1 MAAPSLNLS
10 RGTAGAPRG
19 HENVTDVR
27 PRVRLPMRGERP
39 AENPALSRR
48 RKTLAWT
55 IVVVGL
61 PALTVAGLPY
71 RSADSL
77 TVVMLTYVLAVVG
90 IAVLGGIA
98 PAVTGAFTSF
108 LLANFFL
115 TEPYYTLEIGSREHI
130 VELVLFVV
138 VGVLVSVTVEV
149 GARNR
154 AVQGARARELLESD
168 RTRSAILAAV
178 SHDLRTPLSSIK
190 VAVSTLR
197 QPDIDWSAEEQAE
210 LLTTIEDCADRLDGV
225 VTNLLALTRI
235 QAGAVLVRKQ
245 PVVADE
251 VVARALISL
260 GGHAVHLP
268 VDVPE
273 DLPTV
278 TADPDL
284 LERVIANLV
293 ANALRFDPL
302 GTAVRACAIDGRF
315 EITVRDHGPGV
326 PPERWAEMFT
336 AFRRLDDREGHTGT
350 GLGLAI
356 ARGFCDA
363 MGATLTA
370 ARTPG
375 GGLTMT
381 IGLETA

>member
-1 MAAPSLNLS
+1 M
-10 RGTAGAPRG
+10 
-19 HENVTDVR
+19 TDVR
-27 PRVRLPMRGERP
+27 PS
-39 AENPALSRR
+39 ALRQVDAHRQTESPVLSAR
-48 RKTLAWT
+48 RKAVAWA

-61 PALTVAGLPY
+61 PTLTMAGLPY
-71 RSADSL
+71 RSDDSL
-77 TVVMLTYVLAVVG
+77 AVVMLAYVLAVVG
-90 IAVLGGIA
+90 VAVIGGIA
-98 PAVTGAFTSF
+98 PAVTGAFASF
-108 LLANFFL
+108 ALANFFL
-115 TEPYYTLEIGSREHI
+115 TEPYYTFEIVSRKHV
-130 VELVLFVV
+130 VELLLFVV
-138 VGVLVSVTVEV
+138 VSVLVSVSVEV

-154 AVQGARARELLESD
+154 AAQAARARALLETD

-197 QPDIDWSAEEQAE
+197 QPDIDWSPEEHAE
-210 LLTTIEDCADRLDGV
+210 LLATIEVGADRLDGV

-235 QAGAVLVRKQ
+235 QAGAVLVREQ

-251 VVARALISL
+251 VVARALISV
-260 GGHAVHLP
+260 GGYATHLP

-273 DLPTV
+273 DLPTLM
-278 TADPDL
+278 ADPDL

-293 ANALRFDPL
+293 ANALRFDL
-302 GTAVRACAIDGRF
+302 VGTSIRARAVDSRV
-315 EITVRDHGPGV
+315 EIAVRDHGPGV

-336 AFRRLDDREGHTGT
+336 AFRRLDEREGHTGT

-363 MGATLTA
+363 MGATLSATK
-370 ARTPG
+370 TPG

>member
-1 MAAPSLNLS
+1 VAAPTLS
-10 RGTAGAPRG
+10 PARATGSTLRR
-19 HENVTDVR
+19 HENVADVTPRVR
-27 PRVRLPMRGERP
+27 PRADAERQ
-39 AENPALSRR
+39 AENPVLSKR
-48 RKTLAWT
+48 RKALAWT
-55 IVVVGL
+55 VVVVGL
-61 PALTVAGLPY
+61 PALTAAGQPN

-154 AVQGARARELLESD
+154 AVQAARARELLETD

-197 QPDIDWSAEEQAE
+197 QPDISWSADEQSE
-210 LLTTIEDCADRLDGV
+210 LLTTIEDGADRLDGV

-278 TADPDL
+278 IADPDL
-284 LERVIANLV
+284 LERVVANLV

-302 GTAVRACAIDGRF
+302 GTEVQARAIHGRV

-336 AFRRLDDREGHTGT
+336 AFRRLDDRQGGTGT

-363 MGATLTA
+363 MAATLTA
-370 ARTPG
+370 AKTPG

-381 IGLETA
+381 IGLATA